1 MKHSCCIILLSAI
14 AINCFGQYNAY
25 RTDINFQNR
34 PNGFI
39 ESLSPA
45 PPEKIGSIY
54 LYEEFNKGEVY
65 LKDSTK
71 LADLNIK
78 FDLKQNVLDVQYNKE
93 VKVLPAYRVLAFS
106 LKKSNGENELYV
118 NGSTLFGETSS
129 HKDKLFQLLNEDLVS
144 LCSKTIA
151 TIIEASSNPAMGL
164 SKEAEVV
171 TKKKYF
177 IIYKDS
183 SIEVGTKSQLKD
195 DLIKMFGNEVEPH
208 LKKVNPKQEDDLSA
222 LVKKL
227 NDLKKQSEK
236 I

>member
-1 MKHSCCIILLSAI
+1 MLKKYSCCIILLSTFTVS
-14 AINCFGQYNAY
+14 CFGQYNSFQ
-25 RTDINFQNR
+25 TDINFQNR
-34 PNGFI
+34 PQGFI
-39 ESLSPA
+39 ASLSPA

-78 FDLKQNVLDVQYNKE
+78 FDLKQNVLDVQYNQDI
-93 VKVLPAYRVLAFS
+93 KVLPVYKVLGFS
-106 LKKSNGENELYV
+106 IKKSNGESELYV
-118 NGSTLFGETSS
+118 NGATLFGTTSP
-129 HKDKLFQLLNEDLVS
+129 HRDHLFELLNKDLVT

-171 TKKKYF
+171 TKKRYY

-183 SIEVGTKSQLKD
+183 SIEVGSKSQLKD
-195 DLIKMFGNEVEPH
+195 DLIEMFGDEVGPQ
-208 LKKVNPKQEDDLSA
+208 LKKVNPKQEEDLTA

-227 NDLKKQSEK
+227 NDLKKQS
-236 I
+236 